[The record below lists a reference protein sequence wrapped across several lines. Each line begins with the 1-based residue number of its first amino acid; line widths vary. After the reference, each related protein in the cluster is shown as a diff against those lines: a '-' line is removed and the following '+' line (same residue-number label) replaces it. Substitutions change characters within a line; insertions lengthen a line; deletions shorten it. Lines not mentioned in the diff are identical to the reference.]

1 MPRFGLRIENDPRL
15 SPQELRDLVTLAEEC
30 GYEVLWVPEG
40 GGRDALSLLAA
51 LAVSTHRIKL
61 ATGILPIFSRTAMVT
76 AMSAAGLAN
85 LSGGRFILGL
95 GAGHRGPVENGHG
108 VRFGRPLTRMR
119 ETVEIVRR
127 LLSGE
132 RVTYE
137 GKVFATRDA
146 DLGRAAP
153 AATVPIY
160 IAALGP
166 RMLELSGELAD
177 GVLLNWTPS
186 GRIRESADI
195 VDVGASKG
203 GKAPPHIDVAGY
215 VRVAVTDEVE
225 RARDAL
231 RRQIAGYA
239 SNPFYGT
246 FFEQSGFKDEMS
258 RATEATRRGDREAAK
273 NAISLEMQNE
283 VAVVGSA
290 EECRDQIERRRTLG
304 LELPVIAPFATGDI
318 DVKESYR
325 RTIEAFSG

>member
-15 SPQELRDLVTLAEEC
+15 SPQELRDLVTLAEER

-85 LSGGRFILGL
+85 LSDGRFILGL
-95 GAGHRGPVENGHG
+95 GAGHRGPVEDGHG
-108 VRFGRPLTRMR
+108 VRFERPLARMR

-127 LLSGE
+127 LLGGE
-132 RVTYE
+132 KVTYE

-146 DLGRAAP
+146 ALGRAAP
-153 AATVPIY
+153 SAKVPIY

-186 GRIRESADI
+186 GRIRES
-195 VDVGASKG
+195 VDVVDGGASKAG
-203 GKAPPHIDVAGY
+203 RTPPDIDAAGY

-258 RATEATRRGDREAAK
+258 RASDAARRGDREAAK
-273 NAISLEMQNE
+273 DAISLEMQNE

-304 LELPVIAPFATGDI
+304 LELPVIAPFATGD
-318 DVKESYR
+318 VKESYR
-325 RTIEAFSG
+325 RTIEAFRG